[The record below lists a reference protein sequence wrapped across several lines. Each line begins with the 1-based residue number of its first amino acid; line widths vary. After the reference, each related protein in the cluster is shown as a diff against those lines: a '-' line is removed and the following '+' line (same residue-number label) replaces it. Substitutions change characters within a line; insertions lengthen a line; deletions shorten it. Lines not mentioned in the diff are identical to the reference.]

1 MTNSVLFELL
11 HHKTWATL
19 RLIEYCQSLAPEHL
33 DATLP
38 GTYGSVRD
46 TLRHL
51 LRSDEGY
58 FRGVTGEDLG
68 EFPNEAGLG
77 ALAERFRAL
86 AKRWESVMQDPS
98 LPDRD
103 IDRRRD
109 VSRGAIVLAQ
119 SIHHADDH
127 RTQVLSILGS
137 RGLEVPELDVWAYG
151 AEQGTVRF
159 KEEATAST

>member
-1 MTNSVLFELL
+1 MTTSVLLELL

-33 DATLP
+33 DATSP
-38 GTYGSVRD
+38 GTYGSIRD

-77 ALAERFRAL
+77 ALAERYRAL
-86 AKRWESVMQDPS
+86 AKRWESVMQDPTA
-98 LPDRD
+98 PDREVEN
-103 IDRRRD
+103 RWGFSKG
-109 VSRGAIVLAQ
+109 VAPLAQ

-127 RTQVLSILGS
+127 RTQVLSIIGA
-137 RGLEVPELDVWAYG
+137 RGLEVPDLDIWAYG
-151 AEQGTVRF
+151 AEAGFVRY
-159 KEEATAST
+159 KEEAAAT

>member
-1 MTNSVLFELL
+1 
-11 HHKTWATL
+11 
-19 RLIEYCQSLAPEHL
+19 
-33 DATLP
+33 
-38 GTYGSVRD
+38 
-46 TLRHL
+46 LRHL

-68 EFPNEAGLG
+68 DFPNEAGLG

-98 LPDRD
+98 LPERD
-103 IDRRRD
+103 IDRRWD
-109 VSRGAIVLAQ
+109 VSKGAVVLAQ

-137 RGLEVPELDVWAYG
+137 RGLEVPELDLWAYG
-151 AEQGTVRF
+151 TEQGTVRF
-159 KEEATAST
+159 KEGVPTA